1 MKGETNL
8 VTVTE
13 SKDLPLGGL
22 RVIDASTILAGPML
36 ATYLG
41 DFGAEVVKVEHPS
54 GDGLRKVGREK
65 EGKSLEWKLVSRNKK
80 PVTLNLAH
88 PDGQKLFHRLAST
101 ADVVITN
108 FRPRTLDKWKITYET
123 LSQHNPGLI
132 MVKISGF
139 GQEGPYRDRP
149 GFGTLVEAMSGF
161 AAVNGYADRGPLLPS
176 FALADQATALLGAF
190 ATMVALFHR
199 ENSPEGTGQSIDL
212 PIYEALMGMLGNQI
226 MEYDQLGVAPQRLGN
241 RTQFSAPRNLYQT
254 QDGKWVAISGT
265 SQPIVERIFKAIGRE
280 DLIEA
285 PQFKDNRTR
294 LHNADELDA
303 IISQWMINH
312 TQQEA
317 IDRFLDCEATI
328 APVYSISEILEDPHF
343 AARGN
348 IASVPDP
355 DFGSVRMFNVA
366 PKLSRTPGRIRH
378 VGLEKGAANKAVY
391 EGLGLSPDDMRTLQK
406 NGVI

>member
-8 VTVTE
+8 MTEPE

-41 DFGAEVVKVEHPS
+41 DFGAEVIKVEHPS

-108 FRPRTLDKWKITYET
+108 FRPRTLDKWKIKYET

-161 AAVNGYADRGPLLPS
+161 AAVNGYADRDPLLPS
-176 FALADQATALLGAF
+176 FALADQATAILGAF

-285 PQFKDNRTR
+285 PQFRDNRTR
-294 LHNADELDA
+294 MHNADELDA
-303 IISQWMINH
+303 IISKWMINH

-317 IDRFLDCEATI
+317 IDRFLECEATI
-328 APVYSISEILEDPHF
+328 APVYNISDILEDPHF

>member
-1 MKGETNL
+1 MKGEANL
-8 VTVTE
+8 MTVTE

-41 DFGAEVVKVEHPS
+41 DFGAEVIKVEHPS

-108 FRPRTLDKWKITYET
+108 FRPRTLDKWKIKYET

-303 IISQWMINH
+303 IISKWMINH

-328 APVYSISEILEDPHF
+328 APVYNISDILEDPHF

>member
-8 VTVTE
+8 MTETE

-36 ATYLG
+36 TTYLG
-41 DFGAEVVKVEHPS
+41 DFGAEVIKVEHPS

-88 PDGQKLFHRLAST
+88 PDGQELFYRLAST

-108 FRPRTLDKWKITYET
+108 FRPRTLDKWKIKYET

-303 IISQWMINH
+303 IISKWMINH

-317 IDRFLDCEATI
+317 IDRFLECEATI
-328 APVYSISEILEDPHF
+328 APVYNISDILEDPHF